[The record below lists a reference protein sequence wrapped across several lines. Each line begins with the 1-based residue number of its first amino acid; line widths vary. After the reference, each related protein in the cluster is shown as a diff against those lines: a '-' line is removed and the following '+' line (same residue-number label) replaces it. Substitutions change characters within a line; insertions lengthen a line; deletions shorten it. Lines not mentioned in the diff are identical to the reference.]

1 MRTTALYIPISFI
14 WSTSP
19 KKSPS
24 SLTDFYYC
32 FLTTFTPFPDFFF
45 YYCFP
50 TTFTSAGFPLA
61 QILLALCNEHIG
73 FSWRFPKAC
82 QVHSNHCLTGRFPD
96 CDSKAVL
103 LVPPFFQNALRWLK
117 SQSSGAV
124 CSVKLDYCC
133 LRDRRSASQG
143 CHSDTINHFFLQG
156 SARSQSESI
165 GLFITVPCAF
175 GNFTTSTE

>member
-1 MRTTALYIPISFI
+1 M
-14 WSTSP
+14 
-19 KKSPS
+19 
-24 SLTDFYYC
+24 
-32 FLTTFTPFPDFFF
+32 
-45 YYCFP
+45 
-50 TTFTSAGFPLA
+50 
-61 QILLALCNEHIG
+61 
-73 FSWRFPKAC
+73 
-82 QVHSNHCLTGRFPD
+82 HSNHCLTGRFPD

-103 LVPPFFQNALRWLK
+103 LVPPFLQNALRWLK

-133 LRDRRSASQG
+133 LRDRRSSSQG